1 MANLSKSAAMLVKQL
16 FHGNETETMI
26 AAGVMRTILADITKI
41 YFDNKKSLGKGI
53 LVFNP
58 EDPQRSKYLTTK
70 DLYRDLAL
78 AEEMMH
84 KEVCRMLKK
93 VDKFI
98 EEHEDENLAL
108 VAMIQPEGVSLHLID
123 PQQVNKRIDEFSRGL
138 IL

>member
-1 MANLSKSAAMLVKQL
+1 
-16 FHGNETETMI
+16 
-26 AAGVMRTILADITKI
+26 
-41 YFDNKKSLGKGI
+41 
-53 LVFNP
+53 
-58 EDPQRSKYLTTK
+58 
-70 DLYRDLAL
+70 
-78 AEEMMH
+78 
-84 KEVCRMLKK
+84 MLKK